1 MSDENGIE
9 VSIDA
14 TLAEA
19 FDRANA
25 SDEPQE
31 PVAPAAES
39 AQPEKTGQPRDEHGK
54 FAAKAREGDQPAQ
67 SAQDAQQTQAAQTEQ
82 VKAKRPR
89 PSMIPAELDWDGLPE
104 TWQEYHERREREIA
118 KGFEARAQKI
128 KQYEPIDQALE
139 PYRARLRAEYG
150 SEAAAIAHLMN
161 LSEFARTNPQE
172 FINQFAQARGIPP
185 VQLSQA
191 PHGVQTG
198 TQRPFD
204 PEAAVREYMAQAEA
218 ERAFAEFQAQHAD
231 DPYLGEQ
238 RISDTGDVQYPFRS
252 LMAALLQAGVATS
265 FADAFEM
272 AKYARPDIRQQLTA
286 KQLADERA
294 KWEEEAKKRA
304 QDAQRANA
312 LNVRG
317 SPAPRLPAKGKT
329 IDETMAAVYDSR
341 AA

>member
-1 MSDENGIE
+1 MSDENEIE

-19 FDRANA
+19 FDRANT

-31 PVAPAAES
+31 PVAPVAELE
-39 AQPEKTGQPRDEHGK
+39 QPEKTGQPRDEHGK
-54 FAAKAREGDQPAQ
+54 FAAKVSDDQTSQPA
-67 SAQDAQQTQAAQTEQ
+67 AVEPP
-82 VKAKRPR
+82 KAKRPR

-286 KQLADERA
+286 KQLVDERA

>member
-1 MSDENGIE
+1 MSDENEIE

-25 SDEPQE
+25 SDESQGPAETLAE
-31 PVAPAAES
+31 P

-54 FAAKAREGDQPAQ
+54 FAAKVSDEQTAQP
-67 SAQDAQQTQAAQTEQ
+67 SAAEPP
-82 VKAKRPR
+82 KAKRPR

-128 KQYEPIDQALE
+128 KQYEPIDQAIE

-161 LSEFARTNPQE
+161 LSEFARNDPQG

>member
-1 MSDENGIE
+1 MSDENEIE

-19 FDRANA
+19 FDRANT
-25 SDEPQE
+25 SDEQVE
-31 PVAPAAES
+31 PAQTTAEP
-39 AQPEKTGQPRDEHGK
+39 AQPEKAGQPRDEHGK
-54 FAAKAREGDQPAQ
+54 FAAKVSDDQTSQPA
-67 SAQDAQQTQAAQTEQ
+67 AVEPP
-82 VKAKRPR
+82 KAKRPR